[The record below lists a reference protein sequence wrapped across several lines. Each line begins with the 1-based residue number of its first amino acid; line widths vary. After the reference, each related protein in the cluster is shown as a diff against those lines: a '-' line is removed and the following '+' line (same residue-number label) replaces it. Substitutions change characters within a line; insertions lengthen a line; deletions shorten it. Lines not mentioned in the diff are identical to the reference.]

1 MLIKKSSGN
10 LDILDSGSLLAFSAG
25 SDIEFEVQMDETF
38 TFHLILKFASNG
50 GDQHDIKSDVED
62 NKIIITCI
70 NFDNTLGTGTSRPIE
85 LAVFEG
91 KKIYLNFWVYSL
103 GKKSAREV
111 SYTFYKER

>member
-1 MLIKKSSGN
+1 MIIKKSSGN
-10 LDILDSGSLLAFSAG
+10 LDVLDSGALLAFSAT
-25 SDIEFEVQMDETF
+25 SDVEFEVQLDETF
-38 TFHLILKFASNG
+38 TFNLVLKFASNG
-50 GDQHDIKSDVED
+50 GDQHNIKSDVEG

-91 KKIYLNFWVYSL
+91 KKIFINFWVYSL
-103 GKKSAREV
+103 GKKNAREV